1 MVNGDPQ
8 IAVGVFRNLFL
19 QLVTYSELTLG
30 LHLLLPHSESLPI
43 GIAEAIHAMHA
54 LNPLD
59 VIRQCALFG

>member
-19 QLVTYSELTLG
+19 QLVTYSKLTLG
-30 LHLLLPHSESLPI
+30 FHLLLPHRESLPI

-54 LNPLD
+54 LHPFD
-59 VIRQCALFG
+59 VTRQSALFG

>member
-19 QLVTYSELTLG
+19 QLVTYSKLTLG
-30 LHLLLPHSESLPI
+30 FHLLLPHRESFSI
-43 GIAEAIHAMHA
+43 SFTKAIHAMNA
-54 LNPLD
+54 LHPFD